1 MNMLAPSEETMW
13 KSEST
18 RNAEKMS
25 TREIN
30 EKYIRGENRIV
41 TESNR
46 EKLPNF
52 VEALR
57 KPGYMDLRPFY
68 QRRPRWDEERQS
80 RLIESF
86 IINVPVPP
94 IFLYEREF
102 NSYEVMDGQQRVTA
116 IKDFYDNNLEL
127 TGLEIWPE
135 LNGMR
140 YTGLPAQV
148 KAGIDRRSISSIV
161 LLRESAPLD
170 EQAKLLRQL
179 VFERLNTGGVKLE
192 KQEIRNALYQGEL
205 NDLLLKISKTD
216 LFRRAW
222 QLPLYSSEEDGGH
235 TEIFENEFFRQMQDL
250 EVVLRFFA
258 FRHYEQYKHGIQGF
272 LDLYMIRSL
281 NFSQEDI
288 ALLENMYNQTIELAI
303 EIYQDLV
310 FKPYNRKKGAWS
322 ERPEKAFYDAVMV
335 GLSRFWDRRATL
347 ISRRELI
354 IQKTQKLFTT
364 HIIAEDELIWRSG
377 NKKALKDRIGA
388 YIDLLSEIADH

>member
-1 MNMLAPSEETMW
+1 MNALAPSEETMW

-25 TREIN
+25 VREIN

-68 QRRPRWDEERQS
+68 QRRPRWDTERQS
-80 RLIESF
+80 KLIESF

-127 TGLEIWPE
+127 EGLEIWPE

-140 YTGLPAQV
+140 YTELPTQV

-192 KQEIRNALYQGEL
+192 KQEIRNALYQGKL

-216 LFRRAW
+216 FFRKAW
-222 QLPLYSSEEDGGH
+222 QLPLYSSEEDSER
-235 TEIFENEFFRQMQDL
+235 TEIFENEFFKKMEDL

-258 FRHYEQYKHGIQGF
+258 FRHYEHYKHGIQGF

-281 NFSQEDI
+281 NFGQED
-288 ALLENMYNQTIELAI
+288 ADLLETLYLRTIELATA
-303 EIYQDLV
+303 IYQDLV
-310 FKPYNRKKGAWS
+310 FRPYNRKKEAWS
-322 ERPEKAFYDAVMV
+322 DRPEKAFYDAVMV
-335 GLSRFWDRRATL
+335 GLSRFWDHRSTL
-347 ISRRELI
+347 IDKKELV
-354 IQKTQKLFTT
+354 IQKTQQLFTT
-364 HIIAEDELIWRSG
+364 HRIASDELIWRSG
-377 NKKALKDRIGA
+377 NKKALKDRVGA
-388 YIDLLSEIADH
+388 YIDLLNEVVDH